1 MVVLQDYTITIYLN
15 QYWTDER
22 LTNGNLSASTS
33 LTLTGDFADKIWVPD
48 TFFANDKNSFL
59 HDVTEKNKMIRLYGN
74 GSVVYG
80 MRQVSLFTFTNILE
94 EGLLNIRMT

>member
-1 MVVLQDYTITIYLN
+1 MTSLSYFFFQDYTITIYLN

-22 LTNGNLSASTS
+22 LAYSQYKNSSS
-33 LTLTGDFADKIWVPD
+33 MTLTGDFAEKIWVPD

-59 HDVTEKNKMIRLYGN
+59 HEVTEKNKMMRLYGN

-80 MRQVSLFTFTNILE
+80 MRYVRVYFNVLPTDV
-94 EGLLNIRMT
+94 

>member
-22 LTNGNLSASTS
+22 LTHGNLSTPTS
-33 LTLTGDFADKIWVPD
+33 LTLTGDFTDKIWVPD

-80 MRQVSLFTFTNILE
+80 MRQVSTY
-94 EGLLNIRMT
+94 